1 MSDSLRVVIAEDHY
15 LVREG
20 TRQLLESSGLIEVV
34 AAVGDGTELL
44 DAVQRL
50 QPDAVVADIRMP
62 PPTTRPRA
70 STRHARSAPRT
81 RTSGS

>member
-20 TRQLLESSGLIEVV
+20 TRQLLESSGLTEVV

-62 PPTTRPRA
+62 PTTRPRA